1 MNHKITD
8 ISIGMGDFN
17 FPGNPEITISGP
29 YNRVKGNN
37 PEFVYD
43 IQLCSQSG
51 THIQGGHYFKL
62 DGKSI
67 DKYDIEDFQGEAYI
81 IDIFKRGEDVTGEEL
96 KNKISKIDLDGK
108 VLILRTGHM
117 EELISEKIID
127 EARRPGISL
136 DAAEYLCEEKKVK
149 MIAIDSIGLESR
161 NTKNYE
167 VNTYLSGRGVLILEC
182 ISNINNIENGN
193 IILEAYPLK
202 IVGVEGSPCRAVIR
216 EIV

>member
-1 MNHKITD
+1 
-8 ISIGMGDFN
+8 
-17 FPGNPEITISGP
+17 
-29 YNRVKGNN
+29 
-37 PEFVYD
+37 
-43 IQLCSQSG
+43 
-51 THIQGGHYFKL
+51 
-62 DGKSI
+62 
-67 DKYDIEDFQGEAYI
+67 
-81 IDIFKRGEDVTGEEL
+81 
-96 KNKISKIDLDGK
+96 
-108 VLILRTGHM
+108 
-117 EELISEKIID
+117 
-127 EARRPGISL
+127 
-136 DAAEYLCEEKKVK
+136 